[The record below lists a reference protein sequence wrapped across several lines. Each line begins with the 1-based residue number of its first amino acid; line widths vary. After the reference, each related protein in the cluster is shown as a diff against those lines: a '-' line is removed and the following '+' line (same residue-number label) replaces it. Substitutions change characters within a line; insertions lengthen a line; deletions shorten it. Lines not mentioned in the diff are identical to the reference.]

1 MKRNFKIGIIL
12 FLAGAVVVA
21 LSFMLGN
28 EVKWWLRIG
37 GVILAALAV
46 IVIMRRERAPEA
58 VNEEYRYK
66 AKDSLMTEPEQELY
80 DMLIRLCSRAYCV
93 FPQIALASVVDKVT
107 YASYRNELFR
117 VVDFVLCEKR
127 NMRPVLVIE
136 LNDASHKRDERRL
149 RDEKV
154 RCILSRAGLPLLTL
168 SFDEAFDERTLKK
181 KLNALL

>member
-1 MKRNFKIGIIL
+1 MKRSFKIAITL
-12 FLAGAVVVA
+12 LLAGAVVLV
-21 LSFMLGN
+21 LSCVLNGT
-28 EVKWWLRIG
+28 VKWWLRIG

-46 IVIMRRERAPEA
+46 IVVMRREKEPEA

-66 AKDSLMTEPEQELY
+66 TKDSLMTEPEQELY
-80 DMLIRLCSRAYCV
+80 DRLVRLCSRAYCV
-93 FPQIALASVVDKVT
+93 FPQVALASVVDKVT
-107 YASYRNELFR
+107 YGSYRNELFR
-117 VVDFVLCEKR
+117 VVDFVLCDKR

-154 RCILSRAGLPLLTL
+154 KCILSRAGLPLLML